1 MAGFGAV
8 ASRIYGFFTRNSRTA
23 RSVVDHAGLEPGD
36 RVLDVG
42 CGAGSGVAH
51 AAERTRVSSVAAV
64 DPSPTFAAMV
74 RRRVPEA
81 DVRVAGAEDLPFDDG
96 SFTVIWSVAS
106 MHHWDDRD
114 RGLADLVRTLAP
126 GGRLLI
132 AERALKRPGHGIT
145 EHQAQAVMRLL
156 EQLGQVDVRTVGKR
170 VGALRL
176 TIIES
181 TRPGDG
187 GNAAAEAAVPDR
199 PVAD

>member
-8 ASRIYGFFTRNSRTA
+8 ASRVYGFFTRNSRTA

-51 AAERTRVSSVAAV
+51 AAERTPVSSVVAV
-64 DPSPTFAAMV
+64 DPSPTFVAMV
-74 RRRVPEA
+74 QRRVPAA

-96 SFTVIWSVAS
+96 SFTVIWTVAS

-145 EHQAQAVMRLL
+145 AEQARVVMDLL
-156 EQLGQVDVRTVGKR
+156 NRLGQTDVRTATKR

-181 TRPGDG
+181 TKPDEAGS
-187 GNAAAEAAVPDR
+187 AAAGDSASDGPAAD
-199 PVAD
+199 

>member
-1 MAGFGAV
+1 MAGFGVV
-8 ASRIYGFFTRNSRTA
+8 ASRVYGFFTRNSRTA
-23 RSVVDHAGLEPGD
+23 RSVVDHAGLESGD

-51 AAERTRVSSVAAV
+51 AAERTQVSSVAAV
-64 DPSPTFAAMV
+64 DPSPTFVAMV
-74 RRRVPEA
+74 QRRVPAA

-145 EHQAQAVMRLL
+145 AEQARAVTDLL
-156 EQLGQVDVRTVGKR
+156 KRLGQDDVKAVAKR

-181 TRPGDG
+181 TKPRDA
-187 GNAAAEAAVPDR
+187 GNAAAEAAASDDPAGD
-199 PVAD
+199 

>member
-8 ASRIYGFFTRNSRTA
+8 ASRVYGFFTRNSRTA
-23 RSVVDHAGLEPGD
+23 RSVVDHAGLEAGD

-42 CGAGSGVAH
+42 CGAGSGVAY

-64 DPSPTFAAMV
+64 DPSPTFVEMV

-132 AERALKRPGHGIT
+132 AEKALKRPGHALT
-145 EHQAQAVMRLL
+145 EQQARAVTALLKRLG
-156 EQLGQVDVRTVGKR
+156 QLGVRNVGR
-170 VGALRL
+170 RIGALRL
-176 TIIES
+176 AISEP
-181 TRPGDG
+181 TRAGDAG
-187 GNAAAEAAVPDR
+187 AGAEAAAPDG
-199 PVAD
+199 PAAD

>member
-8 ASRIYGFFTRNSRTA
+8 ASRVYGFFTRNSRTA
-23 RSVVDHAGLEPGD
+23 RSVVDHAGLQPGD

-51 AAERTRVSSVAAV
+51 AAERTRVSTVAAV
-64 DPSPTFAAMV
+64 DPSPTFVAMV

-96 SFTVIWSVAS
+96 NFTVIWSVAS

-114 RGLADLVRTLAP
+114 LGLADLVRTLAP

-145 EHQAQAVMRLL
+145 DQQARAVMRLL
-156 EQLGQVDVRTVGKR
+156 EQLGQIDVRTVGKR
-170 VGALRL
+170 IGALRL

-181 TRPGDG
+181 TRPGDAAS
-187 GNAAAEAAVPDR
+187 AAAEAAAPDG
-199 PVAD
+199 PAAD

>member
-8 ASRIYGFFTRNSRTA
+8 ASRVYGFFTRNSRTA

-51 AAERTRVSSVAAV
+51 AAERTPVSSVAAV
-64 DPSPTFAAMV
+64 DPSPTFVVMV
-74 RRRVPEA
+74 QRRVPAA

-96 SFTVIWSVAS
+96 SFTVIWTVAS

-145 EHQAQAVMRLL
+145 AEQARVVMDLL
-156 EQLGQVDVRTVGKR
+156 SRLGQTDVRTAAKR

-181 TRPGDG
+181 TKPDEAGS
-187 GNAAAEAAVPDR
+187 AAAGDSAPDGPAAD
-199 PVAD
+199 

>member
-8 ASRIYGFFTRNSRTA
+8 ASRVYGFFTRNSRTT
-23 RSVVDHAGLEPGD
+23 RSVVDHAGLEAGD

-42 CGAGSGVAH
+42 CGAGSGVAY
-51 AAERTRVSSVAAV
+51 AAERARASSVAAV
-64 DPSPTFAAMV
+64 DPSPTFVAMV

-81 DVRVAGAEDLPFDDG
+81 DVRVAGAEELPFDDG

-132 AERALKRPGHGIT
+132 AEKALKRPGHGIT
-145 EHQAQAVMRLL
+145 EQQARAVTALL
-156 EQLGQVDVRTVGKR
+156 KRLGQVEVRTVGKR

-181 TRPGDG
+181 TRPGDAG
-187 GNAAAEAAVPDR
+187 DGAAAAAPDG
-199 PVAD
+199 PAAD